1 MTVRVS
7 WAAALALALAP
18 MMTSCA
24 TGVSQDVGDLRRT
37 TIGTYLARN
46 AGTGTF
52 QTSTFDKAIAE
63 KAHSEI
69 LQRLLELAR
78 AGRDGPPNRLV
89 NEAVAAQ
96 SGYVCPDYDL
106 PPGPQWGCTRADIPR
121 HRWKATSEV
130 RAAAERLGFACRS
143 FTARAVD
150 CTYKATFSQRYVR
163 FAISP
168 SIDGHP
174 SGPNGMFEVTAD
186 MHFGPGGSPS
196 LSVTEAKL

>member
-1 MTVRVS
+1 MTVRVP

-24 TGVSQDVGDLRRT
+24 TGVSQDAGDLRRT

-106 PPGPQWGCTRADIPR
+106 PPGPNGAAHGRTFPDIDGRLLPKYVRPRSGWALRAEVSPRVLWTAPTKPRSLSAMYGSRSR
-121 HRWKATSEV
+121 HRSTV
-130 RAAAERLGFACRS
+130 
-143 FTARAVD
+143 
-150 CTYKATFSQRYVR
+150 
-163 FAISP
+163 I
-168 SIDGHP
+168 HP
-174 SGPNGMFEVTAD
+174 GRTGCSR
-186 MHFGPGGSPS
+186 
-196 LSVTEAKL
+196 